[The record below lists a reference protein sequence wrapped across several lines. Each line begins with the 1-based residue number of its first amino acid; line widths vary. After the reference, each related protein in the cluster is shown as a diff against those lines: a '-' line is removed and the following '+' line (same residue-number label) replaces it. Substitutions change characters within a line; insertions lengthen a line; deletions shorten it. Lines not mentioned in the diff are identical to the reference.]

1 MPYAMRIL
9 RYSDLDTSGLTE
21 QYSQTAEQ
29 ISRGD
34 FRAAQVKKLT
44 GHDGLYRARLS
55 HAERLIFSLVRH
67 GDEVCALMLEVVR
80 NHDYG
85 KSRFLRGVEIDE
97 AKIPDAIEAQVRAE
111 ARPVRYLHKERPAIH
126 FLDKPLSFDDAQ
138 DATYRLPP
146 PLIIVGGAGSGK
158 TALALEKLK
167 STTGEVLYVTQ
178 SAYLARHARDLYY
191 AAGFEG
197 EDQDVAF
204 LSYREL
210 MESIRVPAGR
220 EATWRD
226 FCGWFARVRQAF
238 KGVDAHQA
246 FEEIRGVLA
255 AQAGGVL
262 SREAYR
268 ALGVRQSIFPAPER
282 DGLYDLFEKYRG
294 WLAEAKLFDTNLLAH
309 EWCALAAPRY
319 GFAVIDEVQDLTAAQ
334 LSVVLKTLQTAGQF
348 LLCGDSNQIVHPN
361 FFAWS
366 RIKSLFWSDPQLAGQ
381 QQLHVLETNFRNGS
395 TVTRTANA
403 LLKVK
408 HRRFGS
414 IDRESNF
421 LVRAVGELAGRADLL
436 PDKDVV
442 KRELDAKIRQSARF
456 AVLVMREEDKAAA
469 RECFGTPLVFSVQE
483 AKGLEYESIVLYRCI
498 SGYRR
503 QFEEIAQ
510 GVSEEDIAADSLEY
524 ARARDKGDKSLEIYK
539 FFVNALYV
547 AMTRAVDNLYLIESD
562 LEHPLLKLLGL
573 SATGELKV
581 AAQRSSMEDWQREAR
596 RLELHGKQ
604 EQAEAIR
611 RTILKTTAPPWQI
624 FDETRLRATLGA
636 VFRDRV
642 PSEKQKQRLYE
653 WAAVHDEPVLAT
665 WLAEEANYGPAYG
678 FRDNRPAVARKHW
691 VKYNATYFKDILRE
705 CEQYGLEHRTQA
717 NLTPLMAAC
726 AAGNLPLAET
736 LLERGAD
743 PESTDHYGRN
753 ALHWAMR
760 MAFREPK
767 FAKGHFSAIY
777 ERVAPACIDVKAGE
791 RLVRIDRHQSEYL
804 LFQTLWALLK
814 DRFAY
819 AHRGPGGAFDSQTV
833 LSAWEHFPASVV
845 RPERN
850 RRQHVSGVLARNEVS
865 RDYAYNRALFL
876 RVSHGFYLLNP
887 VLELRCRPPEGEIWR
902 PIGSVLNLPLLKE
915 FTIEHYKPAVDRFLE
930 AAQLPAHPAEFS
942 QERTDVSR
950 RRAEASMAK
959 AERARQVWEEKTLGD
974 EFEAPDEPKW
984 GTPGARLREMMR
996 LQRRI
1001 DEQRKRKKEG

>member
-1 MPYAMRIL
+1 MSRGMRIL
-9 RYSDLDTSGLTE
+9 RYADLDTSGLTE
-21 QYSQTAEQ
+21 QYARTAEA

-34 FRAAQVKKLT
+34 FRAAQVKKLA
-44 GHDGLYRARLS
+44 GHDGLYRAKLD
-55 HAERLIFSLVRH
+55 HADRLIFSLLKH
-67 GDEVCALMLEVVR
+67 GDETCALMLEVVR

-85 KSRFLRGVEIDE
+85 KSRFLRDAAIDE
-97 AKIPDAIEAQVRAE
+97 ARIADADAVQARAE
-111 ARPVRYLHKERPAIH
+111 ALPVRYLHEQRPVIH
-126 FLDKPLSFDDAQ
+126 FLEKPLSFDDAQ
-138 DATYRLPP
+138 DAIYRMPS

-167 STTGEVLYVTQ
+167 STAGEVLYVTQ

-191 AAGFEG
+191 AAGFERD
-197 EDQDVAF
+197 DQDVAF

-226 FCGWFARVRQAF
+226 FSGWFARVRQAC
-238 KGVDAHQA
+238 KGIDAHQA
-246 FEEIRGVLA
+246 FEEIRGVIA
-255 AQAGGVL
+255 AQAGGIL

-268 ALGVRQSIFPAPER
+268 ALGLRQSIFPEPER
-282 DGLYDLFEKYRG
+282 DRLYDLFEKYRS
-294 WLAEAKLFDTNLLAH
+294 WLAEAKLFDASLLAH
-309 EWCALAAPRY
+309 EWRSLAAPRY

-366 RIKSLFWSDPQLAGQ
+366 HIKSLFWGDPELAGE
-381 QQLHVLETNFRNGS
+381 QQLQVLATNFRNGS
-395 TVTRTANA
+395 QVTRAANA

-421 LVRAVGELAGRADLL
+421 LVSAVGELDGQVALL
-436 PDKDVV
+436 PDNDGV

-456 AVLVMREEDKAAA
+456 AVLVMREEDKSAA
-469 RECFGTPLVFSVQE
+469 RECFSTPLIFSVQE
-483 AKGLEYESIVLYRCI
+483 AKGLEYESIVLYRCV

-503 QFEEIAQ
+503 QFEAITQ
-510 GVSEEDIAADSLEY
+510 GVSQEDIAADSLEY
-524 ARARDKGDKSLEIYK
+524 ARAREKGDKSLEIYK

-547 AMTRAVDNLYLIESD
+547 AMTRAVENLYLLESD
-562 LEHPLLKLLGL
+562 LEHPLVKLLAL
-573 SATGELKV
+573 SASGELNV
-581 AAQRSSMEDWQREAR
+581 AAQRSSVEDWQKEAR

-611 RTILKTTAPPWQI
+611 RTILKTTAPPWQV
-624 FDETRLRATLGA
+624 FDEAHLRASLSA

-642 PSEKQKQRLYE
+642 PGEKQKQRLYE

-691 VKYNATYFKDILRE
+691 VKYAASYFKDILRE

-726 AAGNLPLAET
+726 AAGNVPLVEA

-743 PESTDHYGRN
+743 PENVDHYGRN

-760 MAFREPK
+760 TAYRDPK
-767 FAKGHFSAIY
+767 FAKGPFPALY
-777 ERVAPACIDVKAGE
+777 ERVAPSCVDVKAGE

-804 LFQTLWALLK
+804 LFQTLWALFK

-819 AHRGPGGAFDSQTV
+819 AHRGPGGAFDSQSV
-833 LSAWEHFPASVV
+833 LSAWEHFPASVL

-850 RRQHVSGVLARNEVS
+850 RRQHVSAVLARNEVS
-865 RDYAYNRALFL
+865 RDYAYNRALFV
-876 RVSHGFYLLNP
+876 RASHGFYRLSP
-887 VLELRCRPPEGEIWR
+887 TLELRCRQPDGEVWR
-902 PIGSVLNLPLLKE
+902 PLASVLNLPLVKE
-915 FTIEHYKPAVDRFLE
+915 FTVEYYQPAVDRYLE
-930 AAQLPAHPAEFS
+930 AARLPAHPAEFS
-942 QERTDVSR
+942 HEGAEVSR
-950 RRAEASMAK
+950 GRAQGSIAE
-959 AERARQVWEEKTLGD
+959 AERARQVWEG
-974 EFEAPDEPKW
+974 EAHWNEIDAPGEPKW
-984 GTPGARLREMMR
+984 GTPEARLKEMMR

-1001 DEQRKRKKEG
+1001 DEQRKRKKED